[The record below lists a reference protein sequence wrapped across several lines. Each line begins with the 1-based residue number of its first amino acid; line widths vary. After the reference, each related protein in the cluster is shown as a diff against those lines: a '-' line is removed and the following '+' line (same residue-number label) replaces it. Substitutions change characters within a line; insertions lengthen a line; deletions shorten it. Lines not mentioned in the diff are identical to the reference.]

1 MVKIH
6 FPLRLQ
12 QSFKNYLNLG
22 ITEFLREVH
31 ELFEDM
37 IWPAS
42 LVSKYW
48 YWKPL
53 VTNSSDLKASV
64 NATNH
69 DRRY

>member
-37 IWPAS
+37 I
-42 LVSKYW
+42 
-48 YWKPL
+48 
-53 VTNSSDLKASV
+53 
-64 NATNH
+64 
-69 DRRY
+69 